1 MPIDKSKPF
10 FAGREK
16 GRLFMVEELNSHDG
30 MPIAFTARDDADNK
44 FYVVLTEDA
53 SEKPWWWRFA
63 IFPITQEQMMAI
75 HGHGTDYKATHR
87 VCFASLEA
95 AQERGV
101 GIEALTTDFEARWES
116 RMMDWRETLEE
127 AIGNMDDDMLGDPRT
142 KKGE

>member
-1 MPIDKSKPF
+1 MPATKAEPWF
-10 FAGREK
+10 PQREK

-53 SEKPWWWRFA
+53 SEKPWWSRFA
-63 IFPITQEQMMAI
+63 IFLITQEQMVAI
-75 HGHGTDYKATHR
+75 HGHGDDYKATHR

-95 AQERGV
+95 AQERGER
-101 GIEALTTDFEARWES
+101 IELVTTDFAERFES
-116 RMMDWRETLEE
+116 RTMDWRETLEE
-127 AIGNMDDDMLGDPRT
+127 AIGNMDDDSLGDPRA